1 MSIATP
7 DFAKLK
13 SGLKASWIAGDF
25 GQIANFTAAEA
36 EKFVKRLG
44 IAPGARVLDVACGTG
59 NTAIPASRAGAS
71 VRGVDIAPNLLSQ
84 ARMRAAAEGLE
95 VGFDEG
101 DAEELPYSDQ
111 SFDVVLTMFGA
122 MFAPRPDRVA
132 AELVRVCKP
141 GGLIAMAN
149 WTPEGFVGKSFQVT
163 AKMVPP
169 PPSVPPPVL
178 WGDEQTVRQRFSRTT
193 STLNLVRQKAQF
205 KYPFMPKEVVEFFRR
220 YFGPTQTAFLR
231 LDEAGQTALAAQL
244 ESLWTEYNSASD
256 GTTSVEA
263 EYLEVR
269 AIRAEA

>member
-1 MSIATP
+1 
-7 DFAKLK
+7 
-13 SGLKASWIAGDF
+13 
-25 GQIANFTAAEA
+25 
-36 EKFVKRLG
+36 
-44 IAPGARVLDVACGTG
+44 
-59 NTAIPASRAGAS
+59 
-71 VRGVDIAPNLLSQ
+71 
-84 ARMRAAAEGLE
+84 
-95 VGFDEG
+95 
-101 DAEELPYSDQ
+101 
-111 SFDVVLTMFGA
+111 
-122 MFAPRPDRVA
+122 
-132 AELVRVCKP
+132 
-141 GGLIAMAN
+141 MAN

-263 EYLEVR
+263 EYLHVR

>member
-1 MSIATP
+1 MSVATP
-7 DFAKLK
+7 DFRKLK
-13 SGLKASWIAGDF
+13 SGLKASWMAGDF
-25 GQIANFTAAEA
+25 GQVANFTAAEA
-36 EKFVKRLG
+36 EKFVTRLG

-84 ARMRAAAEGLE
+84 ARKRAAAEGLE
-95 VGFDEG
+95 IGFDEG

-178 WGDEQTVRQRFSRTT
+178 WGDEQTVRQRFSHTT

-263 EYLEVR
+263 EYLDVR